1 MAKERIPGI
10 PNKFNNIITCKCLKG
25 TKETKLEESFTSIQK
40 VGEICNCFIGTSL
53 QTNKRKKVA
62 RVFISKVDQL
72 DD

>member
-40 VGEICNCFIGTSL
+40 VGEICNCFIG
-53 QTNKRKKVA
+53 
-62 RVFISKVDQL
+62 ISS
-72 DD
+72 